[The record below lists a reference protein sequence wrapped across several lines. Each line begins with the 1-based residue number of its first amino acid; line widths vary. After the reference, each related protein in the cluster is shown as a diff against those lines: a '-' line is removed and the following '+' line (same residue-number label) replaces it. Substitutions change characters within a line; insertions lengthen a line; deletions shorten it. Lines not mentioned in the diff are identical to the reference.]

1 MKKTPTSARQRPS
14 QPLCLTG
21 KERHRREGHGLLF
34 AVYAPFGTDPA
45 LSGFPDDKRKPIAQQ
60 PLLAHLRAV
69 AAHGVNVAA
78 LIDLFDDDT
87 WLVEIPA
94 FRPQDTSVL
103 SAWKQAMHRPQ
114 ALAGFL
120 RRAHQ
125 RFPCSDLVLALEGH
139 GAGFLPEIDGH
150 RITPAS
156 TTEGAGVQVRW
167 EIDDRRNVPVDPGT
181 GLPILSVSGLTE
193 LPVECPDGL
202 PITLPLSTW
211 AVAQALAMARKAGV
225 PKPAVV
231 HFDNCFNM
239 ALEHL
244 HTLEIGRA
252 HV

>member
-94 FRPQDTSVL
+94 FRPQ
-103 SAWKQAMHRPQ
+103 
-114 ALAGFL
+114 
-120 RRAHQ
+120 
-125 RFPCSDLVLALEGH
+125 
-139 GAGFLPEIDGH
+139 
-150 RITPAS
+150 
-156 TTEGAGVQVRW
+156 
-167 EIDDRRNVPVDPGT
+167 
-181 GLPILSVSGLTE
+181 
-193 LPVECPDGL
+193 
-202 PITLPLSTW
+202 
-211 AVAQALAMARKAGV
+211 
-225 PKPAVV
+225 
-231 HFDNCFNM
+231 
-239 ALEHL
+239 
-244 HTLEIGRA
+244 EIGRA